1 MANGRPPKPERGEA
15 DLQIHLLGAPTLLVR
30 GKQAQPET
38 SKTLALLAY
47 LCVERRAHRRDA
59 LAALFW
65 GESDRARAARSLR
78 RAFWNLRRVLNPG
91 GDGDCPFLTVSRHE
105 AAFDQES
112 RYWLDTQAFERL
124 TDPSGDESSARL
136 QQRLKRAIDIYRG
149 DFLSGLT
156 VARCPTFER
165 WVLSQRAYLKEQAFL
180 AFHRLSELYAGRGAY
195 GEAVKTLRSYL
206 TLAPWREESHRQLM
220 LMLAMQGERELAL
233 RQFDIC
239 QGILQREL
247 GVVPSEE
254 TRGLRRRISDEKVT
268 RRAARSADEG
278 SLDLPFVGRG
288 DAYRWM
294 LRRRAR
300 RGLTLVAGEAG
311 VGKTR
316 LVSEVL
322 RRSAADGASILR
334 GRCYEFQGALP
345 YQAVNEALGQ
355 YVERIADVG
364 AFGLPGPVLAELAR
378 LVPAV
383 RRRWAELAQAQPEL
397 EPAQPASGSE
407 GRERFFDSVAA
418 LLRAVRR
425 PVLFLDDLHWA
436 DAATLDLLHYL
447 VRALEGGSCWFV
459 GAYRVEETGLD
470 HPLTR
475 LIHGLS
481 RDGLADRLELS
492 PLTEGDIAQVTADRL
507 SPGEAETLA
516 AYLFQQS
523 GGNPFIITE
532 MVGMLAEEGCLEI
545 GQDGWRL
552 VGRLDGGDV
561 LPSRVQDVVLQRVG
575 RLSEEGRWAMNV
587 AAVIGGP
594 FRSDFLARAAGLP
607 EGTVGGHLDGW
618 RTRRLISCSDDGR
631 CDFGHD
637 KIRASVYHHLSEP
650 VRSLLHERVAHV
662 LMEDGPDETE
672 PLERSVQEVADDA
685 AGRVAYHF
693 ERSLDPRRAAP
704 FLVQAARSAMEVY
717 AHESAIDYYRR
728 ALSLLSRDEDRASVM
743 VDLAHAQ
750 HVTGRWADVEELY
763 RRGIDLAREAG
774 VPQVEARAWHLV
786 AEAQESRG
794 DYRGALTSAARAE
807 DAAREAGQ
815 QGRGALAAALH
826 RKGWA
831 VFRLGDAES
840 ALSLGGEALGLGRV
854 IEDWKVQADS
864 LNLLSAIHNRTGA
877 YDRAAAC
884 MKEALALFQ
893 EAGYRRG
900 EAVMLGNLGNTAYLQ
915 GAYERAAGRYREG
928 LALARQI
935 GHRYTE
941 MLCLNNLGGALVAVE
956 AYEEARA
963 CLEQVLEMPESEKWF
978 LLPDTCCYLA
988 EARLALDEL
997 DGALAAARKL
1007 LRAVRMREEAA
1018 PAYEGAAWRIL
1029 GQIARAHGGAMEVD
1043 GEHRP
1048 AEWCFGESL
1057 RIFEEAGLEEEYGRT
1072 VEAMGERTDT

>member
-1 MANGRPPKPERGEA
+1 MADGRPPKAEPGEA

-30 GKQAQPET
+30 GQRARPET

-47 LCVERRAHRRDA
+47 LCMERRVHRRDA
-59 LAALFW
+59 LAAFLW
-65 GESDRARAARSLR
+65 GERDQARAARSLR

-91 GDGDCPFLTVSRHE
+91 GDGECPHLTVKRHE
-105 AAFDQES
+105 AAFNRES
-112 RYWLDTQAFERL
+112 EYWLDAEAFERL
-124 TDPSGDESSARL
+124 TDLSGDESSARL
-136 QQRLKRAIDIYRG
+136 QQRLKRAIGIYRG
-149 DFLSGLT
+149 DFLRGLT
-156 VARCPTFER
+156 VAECPSFER
-165 WVLSQRAYLKEQAFL
+165 WVLSQRAYLKERAFQAYY
-180 AFHRLSELYAGRGAY
+180 RLSELYAARGAY
-195 GEAVKTLRSYL
+195 AEATETLRSYL

-220 LMLAMQGERELAL
+220 LMLALQGERELAI
-233 RQFDIC
+233 RQFEIC
-239 QGILQREL
+239 REILQREL
-247 GVVPSEE
+247 GVAPSEE
-254 TRGLRRRISDEKVT
+254 TRRLRRRISEKKAT
-268 RRAARSADEG
+268 HRATGATDEG
-278 SLDLPFVGRG
+278 SPDLPFVGRG

-300 RGLTLVAGEAG
+300 RGLTLVAGAAG
-311 VGKTR
+311 VGKSR
-316 LVSEVL
+316 LVNEVL

-364 AFGLPGPVLAELAR
+364 TLDLPGPVLAELAR

-383 RRRWAELAQAQPEL
+383 RRRWPGL
-397 EPAQPASGSE
+397 EPAQPAGGSQ

-418 LLRAVRR
+418 LLRAMRR

-447 VRALEGGSCWFV
+447 VRALEGDSCWFV
-459 GAYRVEETGLD
+459 GAYRVEETRLD

-481 RDGLADRLELS
+481 RDELADRLELS
-492 PLTEGDIAQVTADRL
+492 PLTEDDIAEVTADRL
-507 SPGEAETLA
+507 SQGEVETLA
-516 AYLFQQS
+516 AYLFRQS
-523 GGNPFIITE
+523 GGNPYIVTE
-532 MVGMLAEEGCLEI
+532 MVGLLAEEGCLEVR
-545 GQDGWRL
+545 QDGWRL
-552 VGRLDGGDV
+552 VGRLDGGNV

-587 AAVIGGP
+587 AAVIGRP

-607 EGTVGGHLDGW
+607 EGTVDDHLDSW
-618 RTRRLISCSDDGR
+618 RMRRLMSCNNDGW
-631 CDFGHD
+631 CDFDHD
-637 KIRASVYHHLSEP
+637 KIRASVYHHLAEP
-650 VRSLLHERVAHV
+650 VRRLVHERVAHV
-662 LMEDGPDETE
+662 LMEDGPDEKG
-672 PLERSVQEVADDA
+672 PLERSVQKVADDD

-693 ERSLDPRRAAP
+693 ERSLDPSQAAP

-717 AHESAIDYYRR
+717 AHELAIDYYRR
-728 ALSLLSRDEDRASVM
+728 ALSLLTQDEDRASVM

-786 AEAQESRG
+786 AEAQESQG
-794 DYRGALTSAARAE
+794 EYRGALMSAARAE
-807 DAAREAGQ
+807 DAAREAGEK
-815 QGRGALAAALH
+815 GRGVLAAALH

-831 VFRLGDAES
+831 LFRLGDPES
-840 ALSLGGEALGLGRV
+840 ALSLGREALGLGRV

-864 LNLLSAIHNRTGA
+864 LNLLSAIHNQAGA
-877 YDRAAAC
+877 YDRATAC
-884 MKEALALFQ
+884 MKEALALFR

-915 GAYERAAGRYREG
+915 GAYERAADRYREG

-941 MLCLNNLGGALVAVE
+941 MLCLNNLGGALVAVRAYAE
-956 AYEEARA
+956 ASA
-963 CLEQVLEMPESEKWF
+963 CLEQVLEMPESENWF

-997 DGALAAARKL
+997 DEALAAARRL

-1018 PAYEGAAWRIL
+1018 PEYEGAAWRIL
-1029 GQIARAHGGAMEVD
+1029 GHIARANSGAIEVG

-1057 RIFEEAGLEEEYGRT
+1057 RIFEEAGLEEEYART
-1072 VEAMGERTDT
+1072 VEASN